1 MVGWNY
7 VIVRTDSAG
16 VHMGFLRRYQGKE
29 VELTNTRRLWS
40 WVGSMSLSEVAKFG
54 IKEGSKLSV
63 ELDRIILTEA
73 VEIIPVADDIAKQLR
88 EFPRYG

>member
-1 MVGWNY
+1 
-7 VIVRTDSAG
+7 
-16 VHMGFLRRYQGKE
+16 MGFLRRYQGKE
-29 VELTNTRRLWS
+29 VELTNTRRLWA
-40 WVGSMSLSEVAKFG
+40 WVGAMSLSEVAKFG

-73 VEIIPVADDIAKQLR
+73 VEIIPVSDDIAKQLR

>member
-1 MVGWNY
+1 
-7 VIVRTDSAG
+7 
-16 VHMGFLRRYQGKE
+16 
-29 VELTNTRRLWS
+29 
-40 WVGSMSLSEVAKFG
+40 MSLYEVAKFG

-73 VEIIPVADDIAKQLR
+73 VEIIFVADDIAKQLR